1 MMTMLEKVLEQD
13 DAPFE
18 ELSLAFSNLQN
29 AAFRQQRP
37 KLAKLL
43 SALSQSFHIQA
54 LNEARSG
61 ARAGEEA
68 ESLASVQ
75 GRIKEQLATDYKRNV
90 QMATDLNER
99 GALRALLWGQKVS
112 VIQNSLIGRYLKRG
126 AGILDG
132 DVRIHVC
139 EACGFAIIKGDVPD
153 RCPACKAPSERF
165 VSI

>member
-1 MMTMLEKVLEQD
+1 MMTMLDKVLEQD
-13 DAPFE
+13 DVPFE
-18 ELSLAFSNLQN
+18 VLSLAFSNLQN
-29 AAFRQQRP
+29 AALRQQRP

-54 LNEARSG
+54 LN
-61 ARAGEEA
+61 ARAGERVD
-68 ESLASVQ
+68 SLASVQ
-75 GRIKEQLATDYKRNV
+75 GQIKEQLATDYKSSV